1 MSHMARI
8 RRITAAVKGAEMAED
23 NGLSVTLDAQ
33 AYDLWVVHQAAYR
46 LSDRLA
52 VQVAIEGNTI
62 RCALYPVADGTN
74 SDSLTVARAD
84 FLREVTDQM
93 LRARIR
99 EATEPVRNLILAYTF
114 SRSGLQK

>member
-1 MSHMARI
+1 
-8 RRITAAVKGAEMAED
+8 MAED

-33 AYDLWVVHQAAYR
+33 AYDPWAVHQAAYR

-52 VQVAIEGNTI
+52 IQVAIDGNTI
-62 RCALYPVADGTN
+62 QCTLYPVTEGTN
-74 SDSLTVARAD
+74 SHSLLVARAD

-93 LRARIR
+93 LRVRIR
-99 EATEPVRNLILAYTF
+99 EATEPVRTLILAYTF